1 MLPRVFSTPL
11 QIQML
16 QDLLLIEL
24 NNFTLETV
32 YVVKNDEDKIVR
44 KGKFVGH
51 QIQINFIHLPPGHYC
66 LGLNQGE
73 EVVNYYFEKNDGFYT
88 FSQLYMNNSE
98 EKFVA

>member
-1 MLPRVFSTPL
+1 MLSPVFSKPL

-51 QIQINFIHLPPGHYC
+51 QIQINFIHLPPGHYR

-73 EVVNYYFEKNDGFYT
+73 EAVNYYFEKNDGFYT
-88 FSQLYMNNSE
+88 FSQMYTNDAA